1 MTPRSYEHPSTQN
14 ISLPKVLAAL
24 SDPIRLEMLRR
35 LSDGQEH
42 DSITLADDLPRS
54 TLTYHT
60 RILRESGV
68 TWTRG
73 EGRMCLISL
82 RTRDLDARFPGLLS
96 ALVEQAIRDASP
108 ATPSE
113 DS

>member
-1 MTPRSYEHPSTQN
+1 MTPRSYEHPPEQE

-35 LSDGQEH
+35 LSDGEEH

-60 RILRESGV
+60 RILREAGV
-68 TWTRG
+68 TFTRG
-73 EGRMCLISL
+73 EGRLCLISL
-82 RTRDLDARFPGLLS
+82 RTRDLDARLPGLLP
-96 ALVEQAIRDASP
+96 AIIEQATREAP
-108 ATPSE
+108 ADGAEKS
-113 DS
+113 S